1 MHKRQSTHRLMLMNL
16 ATALMKYADN
26 PKATANA
33 SLARNIVRILF
44 DLAGFALLTIAGFT
58 VSSLAGYI
66 VAGLSCFVL
75 SRHLTAKDTPNP
87 DPMMR

>member
-1 MHKRQSTHRLMLMNL
+1 MVQKGHQSQAPMHDSLLRI
-16 ATALMKYADN
+16 AL
-26 PKATANA
+26 
-33 SLARNIVRILF
+33 RILF

-66 VAGLSCFVL
+66 VAGISCFL
-75 SRHLTAKDTPNP
+75 LGRHLTAKPATNI